1 MLLSVKEL
9 SKSYKTQD
17 VLKNINFEI
26 KQNEILG
33 LVGESGCG
41 KSTLARL
48 IARFEKPTS
57 GAILYKDS
65 NIHDFKK
72 ETLKKFRRECQLIF
86 QDNLSSLDPSM
97 KIMTTLKEPL
107 SNNYKMDETEKEKRI
122 RELMGKVHLK
132 EEVLARVPIC
142 ISGGE
147 RQRVNICR
155 ALMMSP
161 KLMICDEITSSL
173 DVITQARLLELLK
186 LLNLSL
192 IHISEP
198 TSLDVITQARLLELL
213 KLLNREMDMTIFFIS
228 HDIDAVKSISNRVMV
243 MKKGEIVEILSRER
257 GFSYE
262 HPYTRKLF
270 ESLPISHPSKRKWN
284 NSF

>member
-186 LLNLSL
+186 LLN
-192 IHISEP
+192 
-198 TSLDVITQARLLELL
+198 
-213 KLLNREMDMTIFFIS
+213 REMDMTIFFIS